1 MHSSVGASQAT
12 LFFFINFFFLFTMVV
27 FTRRFATTLLLAV
40 TLGSF
45 PSCTKKAD
53 PVPAPEITLYE
64 RLGKV
69 DGISNIVD
77 KFMANVGAETHLP
90 NSVLLRSH
98 LEFLTAVNGGNDFRR
113 LVFRNNLIDQLGS
126 MDVSGGPLAYKGKSM
141 RVVHTGM
148 NITPGEFDEVAR
160 QLDLTLDFYRIPA
173 ADKTALLSKLGAMRG
188 SIVGQ

>member
-1 MHSSVGASQAT
+1 
-12 LFFFINFFFLFTMVV
+12 MVV
-27 FTRRFATTLLLAV
+27 FTRRFTAILLLAV
-40 TLGSF
+40 TVGSL
-45 PSCTKKAD
+45 SACTKKAD
-53 PVPAPEITLYE
+53 PVPAPAPEITLYE

-69 DGISNIVD
+69 NGISNIVD
-77 KFMANVGAETHLP
+77 KFMADVGAETQLP

-141 RVVHTGM
+141 RAAHTGM